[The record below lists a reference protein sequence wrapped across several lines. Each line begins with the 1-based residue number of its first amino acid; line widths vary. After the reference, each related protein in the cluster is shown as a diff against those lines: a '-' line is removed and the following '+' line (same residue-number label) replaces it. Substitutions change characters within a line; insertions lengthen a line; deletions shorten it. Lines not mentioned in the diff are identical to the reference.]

1 MSESVFAAAERLARV
16 DERLSSYRG
25 AQATRLDK
33 PSPSARGASP
43 DWTLEREYDRR
54 DLVDRAR
61 QLERNSVLA
70 EGMLSRSTEAV
81 VGNGFG
87 LQAKSADEVWNKD
100 VEAKWKAWCESGA
113 DVRGL
118 CSFGELLA
126 LVFRSF
132 LRDGDVGAVLL
143 STGQI
148 RVVES
153 DEIASPTG
161 YLRPNMVDGVELNE
175 SGRPIAYHV
184 IRNPRVLAVDRRGLP
199 NHTVVPAENVLFLAR
214 RRRAGQTRGVS
225 AFAGVTWILDQI
237 DGNIEAVTV
246 AARMAACFGVVLK
259 RKSRGA
265 GLDTVTGADGIARRK
280 LRVEPGSFFEVEPD
294 EDVKQIQANQPTTNF
309 PDFLNTL
316 ARVAAIP
323 FGLPVEILMMN
334 FEKTNYSNARA
345 ALLQAFKVWREH
357 QGRLKAFCTRVYL
370 WWLLRQ
376 IEAGEVSARADALEH
391 GWLTP
396 GWQWIDPQ
404 AEIQTTL
411 AAIDSGLE
419 TRAQALMRLGFDPEE
434 QYAQIRK
441 EQPIAKELGL
451 DVRSTLTR
459 DKLPPPEAKPP
470 GGGGSGPEGATSG
483 PGERLRS
490 DPTPPPVV
498 HLHMAPQ
505 PTPPQAPAP
514 KVEIMA
520 HFHQAA
526 PPAVDTTP
534 MAQAVERLAEAVAPQ
549 PPAPVNVTVL
559 PAPVVNEVTVQA
571 APAPVVN
578 VTNEVDVKLPEPKPR
593 HLTLDR
599 DQSGKVTGGS
609 IVPVPE

>member
-1 MSESVFAAAERLARV
+1 MTESVFAAA
-16 DERLSSYRG
+16 ERLSSYRG

-33 PSPSARGASP
+33 PNPSARGASP

-87 LQAKSADEVWNKD
+87 LQAKSGDEDWNKNT
-100 VEAKWKAWCESGA
+100 EALWKAWCESGA

-126 LVFRSF
+126 LVFRSY
-132 LRDGDVGAVLL
+132 LRDGDVGAVLM
-143 STGQI
+143 STGNI

-161 YLRPNMVDGVELNE
+161 YMQPNMVDGVELNE

-184 IRNPRVLAVDRRGLP
+184 IRNPRVLSMDRRHVP
-199 NHTVVPAENVLFLAR
+199 NHTAVPAENVLFLAR
-214 RRRAGQTRGVS
+214 RRRSGQTRGVS
-225 AFAGVTWILDQI
+225 AFSGVTWILDQI

-246 AARMAACFGVVLK
+246 AARMAACFGIVLK
-259 RKSRGA
+259 RRNRMN
-265 GLDTVTGADGIARRK
+265 GLDTVTGSDGIARRK
-280 LRVEPGSFFEVEPD
+280 LRIEPGALMEVEPD
-294 EDVKQIQANQPTTNF
+294 EDVKGLQGQQPTTNF

-357 QGRLKAFCTRVYL
+357 QGRLKAFCSRIYL

-376 IEAGEVSARADALEH
+376 IEAGEISARPDALEH

-396 GWQWIDPQ
+396 GWQWIDPVS
-404 AEIQTTL
+404 EIQTTL

-419 TRAQALMRLGFDPEE
+419 TRAQALMRLGYDPEE

-441 EQPIAKELGL
+441 EQPVAKELGI
-451 DVRSTLTR
+451 DCHSTLTR
-459 DKLPPPEAKPP
+459 DKVVPAESKPP
-470 GGGGSGPEGATSG
+470 GGGKGPDGATSG

-490 DPTPPPVV
+490 EPAHPPVV
-498 HLHMAPQ
+498 HVHMAAQ

-514 KVEIMA
+514 KVEILA

-534 MAQAVERLAEAVAPQ
+534 IAQAVERLAEAVAPQ
-549 PPAPVNVTVL
+549 PPAPVSVTVL
-559 PAPVVNEVTVQA
+559 PAPVVNEVHVQA

-578 VTNEVDVKLPEPKPR
+578 VTNEVNLPDPRPR
-593 HLTLDR
+593 HLTLER
-599 DQSGKVTGGS
+599 DPSGKVTGGS
-609 IVPVPE
+609 IVPE